1 MASTLS
7 EPGRYP
13 DHRLV
18 RKLSETG
25 AALDMVRRYVVPD
38 RFTLALPLEGTSH
51 RCRLAEGGG
60 DGSGVPIRAP
70 RLAAFPFKP
79 QSLAASPP
87 ARSAES

>member
-25 AALDMVRRYVVPD
+25 AALDMVRRYVAPD
-38 RFTLALPLEGTSH
+38 RFTLALPLEGPATAAAL
-51 RCRLAEGGG
+51 RREAEKG
-60 DGSGVPIRAP
+60 
-70 RLAAFPFKP
+70 AAF
-79 QSLAASPP
+79 Q
-87 ARSAES
+87 